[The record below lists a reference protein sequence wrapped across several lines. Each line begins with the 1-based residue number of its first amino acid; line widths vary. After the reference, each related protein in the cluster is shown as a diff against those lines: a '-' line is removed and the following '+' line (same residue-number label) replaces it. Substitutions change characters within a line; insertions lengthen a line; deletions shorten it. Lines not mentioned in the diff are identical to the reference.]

1 MQRLLFILMMLLGS
15 ATLAQAQETAGISGI
30 DVYEFGTYTA
40 VGPSYE
46 QPASHQGIRMEAHE
60 SYVHL
65 ETTRTIVARVGVRF
79 GIRYRTK
86 GTTVT
91 PTAPLTMV
99 WKFPAPGITGVD
111 RHKNIRQEVV
121 EVPVLPNESYAL
133 TMSLDSAEDLV
144 PGTWTFEIWSGKNKL
159 AEEKFELILPLIS

>member
-1 MQRLLFILMMLLGS
+1 MQRLLFILLMLFSGI
-15 ATLAQAQETAGISGI
+15 TLAQAHDTPAISGI

-60 SYVHL
+60 SYFHV

-79 GIRYRTK
+79 GFRYRTK
-86 GTTVT
+86 GTTLAA
-91 PTAPLTMV
+91 TAPITMV
-99 WKFPAPGITGVD
+99 WKFPSPGITGAD
-111 RHKNIRQEVV
+111 PHKIIKQEVV

-133 TMSLDSAEDLV
+133 TMSLDSAADLV
-144 PGTWTFEIWSGKNKL
+144 PGIWTFEIWSGKNKL
-159 AEEKFELILPLIS
+159 AEEKFELIMPLIS